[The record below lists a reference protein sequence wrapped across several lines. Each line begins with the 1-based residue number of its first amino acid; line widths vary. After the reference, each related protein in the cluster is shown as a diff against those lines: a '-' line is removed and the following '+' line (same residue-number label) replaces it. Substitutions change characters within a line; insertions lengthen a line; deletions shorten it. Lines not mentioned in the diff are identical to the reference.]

1 MDEQRLL
8 EFLKRRRGLLDGV
21 TVTGGE
27 PLLQPKLLRLLEK
40 IRALGYLI
48 KLDTNGA
55 HPVTLKAVIDADL
68 VDYVAMDIKNSLRRY
83 AETVGLP
90 RLDLAPVLQSV
101 EVLMQ
106 GCVDYEFR
114 TTAVSELHDD
124 ESFTGIAEWIQG
136 ARSIIFSVLRIGIQY
151 FIQDFTRP
159 RGSSASVAG
168 TGKTPCEICGATG
181 DVKKHV
187 AGAYRRDLKIEKLF
201 WTDKIN
207 FAKKHNILYFAID
220 ANTICAVFYRQTAGF
235 VGCVFHAASCRR
247 RAERHMKRAGNTK
260 F

>member
-8 EFLKRRRGLLDGV
+8 EFLKRRRGFLDGV

-90 RLDLAPVLQSV
+90 RLDLAPVLQSA

-136 ARSIIFSVLRIGIQY
+136 ARQYYIQR
-151 FIQDFTRP
+151 FED
-159 RGSSASVAG
+159 
-168 TGKTPCEICGATG
+168 
-181 DVKKHV
+181 
-187 AGAYRRDLKIEKLF
+187 RDS
-201 WTDKIN
+201 
-207 FAKKHNILYFAID
+207 
-220 ANTICAVFYRQTAGF
+220 
-235 VGCVFHAASCRR
+235 VFHSGFHTPPEEVLHRWLALVKPHVKFAALRG
-247 RAERHMKRAGNTK
+247 M
-260 F
+260 